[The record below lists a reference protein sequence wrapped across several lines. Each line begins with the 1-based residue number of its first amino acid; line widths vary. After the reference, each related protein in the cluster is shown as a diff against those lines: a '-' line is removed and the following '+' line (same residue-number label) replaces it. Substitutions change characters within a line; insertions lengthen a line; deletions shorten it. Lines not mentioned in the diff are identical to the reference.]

1 MKNHRDEWHF
11 LRTRAAQLYQE
22 GDVRGALRMMRILN
36 RLQSDKFRKLTEE
49 NVNESKNVSTR

>member
-22 GDVRGALRMMRILN
+22 GDVRGALRMMRTIN
-36 RLQSDKFRKLTEE
+36 RLQSEKFKQLTME
-49 NVNESKNVSTR
+49 NVNEPKIVSTR